1 MSAEWNA
8 RPERIGDRGTV
19 LPAPAGP
26 VAGTKNRM
34 SRHWFRLLDEV
45 IGGEV
50 VVIERKGQRV
60 MLRREQKSRVARET
74 LPDYSALI
82 SVPQASNADAWNW
95 EWSGQESELQLR
107 ERID

>member
-1 MSAEWNA
+1 MKRVTASEA
-8 RPERIGDRGTV
+8 R
-19 LPAPAGP
+19 
-26 VAGTKNRM
+26 
-34 SRHWFRLLDEV
+34 RHWFRLLDEV

-60 MLRREQKSRVARET
+60 VLRREQKSRVARET

-82 SVPQASNADAWNW
+82 SAPQASNADAWSW
-95 EWSGQESELQLR
+95 EWGGQESELQLR